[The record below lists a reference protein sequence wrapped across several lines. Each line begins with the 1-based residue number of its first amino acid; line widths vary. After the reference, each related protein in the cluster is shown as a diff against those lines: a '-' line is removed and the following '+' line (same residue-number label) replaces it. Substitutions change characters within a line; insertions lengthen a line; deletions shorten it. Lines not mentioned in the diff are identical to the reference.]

1 MQKALSSP
9 EIYVLRAHAEQLL
22 QHCIGGESQKRMLV
36 TSIFNAFKLRG
47 PRAAGVLHAASS
59 SSETALGSTGVLSR
73 AV

>member
-1 MQKALSSP
+1 MFL
-9 EIYVLRAHAEQLL
+9 ELTLI

-47 PRAAGVLHAASS
+47 PRAAGVLHAANS
-59 SSETALGSTGVLSR
+59 SSETALGSTGTGTGALSR